1 MVLEQPFQTEIFK
14 WTQSPI
20 PWELVGYFYMS
31 RSALKLRFRILS
43 TDFTQSQDFGAKF
56 LIFFSKSGV
65 LGSLG
70 DTPHV
75 YKIQKFS

>member
-1 MVLEQPFQTEIFK
+1 MFLYEQIRIEI
-14 WTQSPI
+14 
-20 PWELVGYFYMS
+20 
-31 RSALKLRFRILS
+31 ALGILS
-43 TDFTQSQDFGAKF
+43 TDFTQSQDFGAKIV
-56 LIFFSKSGV
+56 IFFSKSGV